1 MKFLIVGLGNPGI
14 KYENTRHNIGFE
26 VLDKLASLDGA
37 SFVSKKHADVSEIK
51 FKGRKL
57 VLVKPTTF
65 MNLSG
70 KAVRYWMTL
79 TKTKVENVLV
89 VTDDI
94 SLPLGALRLRKKGSH
109 GGHNGLRDIQ
119 IILGSS
125 IYPRLRVGIG
135 NDFSRGLQSEY
146 VLGRFHDSDHAIIHD
161 RVNLAIT
168 MIKSF
173 VTIGIDQTMSDY
185 NGKIN

>member
-1 MKFLIVGLGNPGI
+1 MKFLIIGLGNPGV

-26 VLDKLASLDGA
+26 ILNRLASLDDA
-37 SFVSKKHADVSEIK
+37 SFVSKRHADVSEIK

-70 KAVRYWMTL
+70 KAIQYWMTS
-79 TKTKVENVLV
+79 TKVKLENVLV
-89 VTDDI
+89 ITDDI
-94 SLPLGALRLRKKGSH
+94 SLPLGILRLRKKGTD

-119 IILGSS
+119 IVLGSS
-125 IYPRLRVGIG
+125 IYPRLRFGIG
-135 NDFSRGLQSEY
+135 NDFARGLQSEY
-146 VLGRFHDSDHAIIHD
+146 VLGQFHDSDYEILDD

-173 VTIGIDQTMSDY
+173 VTMGIDRTMSDY
-185 NGKIN
+185 NGK